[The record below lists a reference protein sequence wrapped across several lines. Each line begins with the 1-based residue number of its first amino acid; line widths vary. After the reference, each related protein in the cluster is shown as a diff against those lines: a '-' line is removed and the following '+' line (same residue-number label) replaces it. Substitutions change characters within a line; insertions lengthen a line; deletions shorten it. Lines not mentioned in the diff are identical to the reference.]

1 MEELLSTDVLDRE
14 ILEDARKKA
23 YHILKASDE
32 SVKSVAELWE
42 NKTTAAIAESRKHYA
57 SRFVT
62 MRDEIMARLLLD
74 KRRVRS
80 EKIESLLKT
89 AMVGYLQSL
98 PRETLLSLLEN
109 EVRLRLTE
117 LQETSEFPT
126 TGVTVQI
133 RNLSSAESEAIL
145 KKYLTPGTWTL
156 ETTST
161 AMLVEDKF
169 PRLMLDAPSVRIN
182 ASIDNVGYDLLEDK
196 RTELLVALLGD
207 AALEG
212 GLV

>member
-1 MEELLSTDVLDRE
+1 MEELQSTDVLDRE

-23 YHILKASDE
+23 YRILKASE
-32 SVKSVAELWE
+32 EGVKSAAELWE
-42 NKTTAAIAESRKHYA
+42 KRATAAIAESKEHYA

-62 MRDEIMARLLLD
+62 MKDEVVARLILD
-74 KRRVRS
+74 KRRIRS
-80 EKIESLLKT
+80 EKVESLLKT
-89 AMVGYLQSL
+89 AMFGYLQSL

-109 EVRLRLTE
+109 ELRLRLTE
-117 LQETSEFPT
+117 LRETNEFPT
-126 TGVTVQI
+126 TSMTVRI
-133 RNLSSAESEAIL
+133 KNLSNAESEAIL

-161 AMLVEDKF
+161 ATLVEDKF
-169 PRLMLDAPSVRIN
+169 PRLTLDAPSVRIN
-182 ASIDNVGYDLLEDK
+182 ASIDSVGYDLLEDK

-212 GLV
+212 GLA